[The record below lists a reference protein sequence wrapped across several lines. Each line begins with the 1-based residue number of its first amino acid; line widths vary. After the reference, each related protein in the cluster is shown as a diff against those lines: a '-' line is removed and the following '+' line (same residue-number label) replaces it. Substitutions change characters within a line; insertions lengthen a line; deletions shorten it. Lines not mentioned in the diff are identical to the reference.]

1 MPNRALLNVSAY
13 KMLRVSLLL
22 MLGVVLL
29 SISAYGQENASIV
42 GTVTDQTG
50 ATVPS
55 AKITITNVENGFVR
69 STAANSTGAY
79 SAPQLPI
86 GHYKVRAEAPGF
98 KAYEQTGI
106 TLNVDATVRADIS
119 LQVGNVSESITV
131 EANAIQVQADTNE
144 VSQTV
149 TSTQVS
155 ELATNGRNVIQL
167 TTLVPGASAS
177 IPDFDSPMAQNQN
190 RSVYFN
196 GQRQDHNNWIIDG
209 GEAYER
215 GGGGI
220 LIVSPSQDALQ
231 EFKVI
236 TSNYAADL
244 GQSSGGMITMSL
256 KSGTQQYHGGAWEFL
271 RNADLDANNF
281 FNNAAGP
288 GHPRPKLNYN
298 MFGFNLGGPVP
309 ITHKK
314 TFFFYNMEWR
324 RLAQGSVI
332 NAAAVTGAARG
343 GDFSGLATIHVPET
357 TDPAAIAKF
366 AADGLTPGQA
376 FPNNKIPS
384 NLIDPN
390 VSLLLGAGLYP
401 AGNTASG
408 NFLAAA
414 PNGTKYREELF
425 RIDQEINSKVS
436 LMGSL
441 IYDNGNQ
448 TQATPLWSGDTYPT
462 VGSSMIVPSWAGVV
476 HATVTISPTLL
487 NEAAFNFNGNN
498 ILVGLN
504 GTWKEP
510 SGYNVKQL
518 STGNTAARIPT
529 INIQSPYGTNFD
541 LGSWPWSNTWRSD
554 QWKDDLSWTHGAHN
568 VKMGVSYMWT
578 HKNQQIFGQTQG
590 NYTFNGSFTGNSFSD
605 FLLGY
610 ASAYSELYVQ
620 DFVHITNNTYGAYA
634 VDDWHATKR
643 LTLNLGVRWE
653 GLPHAYD
660 TGGRL
665 SNFYQNLYDPAQ
677 AAQFLPSGALNPN
690 GPGFS
695 TVSGIPLSTVP
706 FYINGLG
713 LAGRNG
719 IPKGLVPNQWDT
731 FAPRVGF
738 ALDVTGHE
746 KTILRGG
753 FGMFYERL
761 GGNEEYTMGP
771 NPPFSFQA
779 STNNVYFSNPATSDT
794 SGLTSSSPVFPA
806 GFTGLAGGFKI
817 PTSIQYN
824 LGIQQQLTRDA
835 VLSVAYVGNE
845 NYHQSEGFQ
854 VNNVPTSDPN
864 RLAICGGN
872 CGYSGTGYN
881 ANLDRPY
888 KGWSSVDLMGFGAN
902 SSYNSLQVSLRA
914 TAWKNLTFSGSY
926 TWSHA
931 FDLLDGELFTNLSNP
946 LDSHYDY
953 GSSGFDRR
961 QIAVFSFVYDVP
973 FFRNA
978 ASPVT
983 KAVLGG
989 WTVSGI
995 ALFESGT
1002 PQTVTSA
1009 NDNLGLG
1016 GGTANRANQ
1025 VAAVTYSPGN
1035 INRYF
1040 STSSF
1045 AEPGPL
1051 LWGTSDKDA
1060 VVTPGRNNWNM
1071 SLFKAFQ
1078 FKENARVELR
1088 VESFNTFNHTQFNGL
1103 NTSFGSTNFGKLTGT
1118 YDPRT
1123 VQVAAKF
1130 QF

>member
-1 MPNRALLNVSAY
+1 MPRVLFSARTCH
-13 KMLRVSLLL
+13 MLRIPLLL
-22 MLGVVLL
+22 MLGLALL
-29 SISAYGQENASIV
+29 SIAAYGQETASII

-50 ATVPS
+50 AAVPG
-55 AKITITNVENGFVR
+55 AQITITNMETGFIR
-69 STAANSTGAY
+69 SSTSNSTGSYA
-79 SAPQLPI
+79 APQLPI
-86 GHYKVRAEAPGF
+86 GHYKVRVEAAGF
-98 KAYEQTGI
+98 KAYEQTSV
-106 TLNVDATVRADIS
+106 TLEVNATVRVDVP
-119 LQVGNVSESITV
+119 LQIGNVKESITV
-131 EANAIQVQADTNE
+131 EANAVQVQSDTNE

-149 TSTQVS
+149 TGTQVAD
-155 ELATNGRNVIQL
+155 LATNGGNVIQL
-167 TTLVPGASAS
+167 TALVPGASAS

-209 GEAYER
+209 GEAYDR

-220 LIVSPSQDALQ
+220 MIVSPSQDSLQ

-256 KSGTQQYHGGAWEFL
+256 KSGTQQYHGGVWEFL
-271 RNADLDANNF
+271 RNTDLDANYF
-281 FNNAAGP
+281 FLNAGNV
-288 GHPRPKLNYN
+288 PRANLHYN
-298 MFGFNLGGPVP
+298 LFGFNLGGPVP
-309 ITHKK
+309 LTRRK

-324 RLAQGSVI
+324 RLAQGSPF
-332 NAAAVTGAARG
+332 NTSAVSSAVRG
-343 GDFSGLATIHVPET
+343 GDFSGLPTIHVPQT

-390 VSLLLGAGLYP
+390 VSLLLGAGIFP
-401 AGNTASG
+401 AANNGSSYT
-408 NFLAAA
+408 AAA
-414 PNGTKYREELF
+414 PNGTVYREETF

-462 VGSSMIVPSWAGVV
+462 VGSSMMVPSWAGVV
-476 HATVTISPTLL
+476 HATITMSPTLL

-510 SGYNVKQL
+510 SGYSVKQL
-518 STGNTAARIPT
+518 STGNTLNRIPT
-529 INIQSPYGTNFD
+529 IGIQGPYNVNYD
-541 LGSWPWSNTWRSD
+541 MGSWPWSNTFRSD
-554 QWKDDLSWTHGAHN
+554 QGKDDISWTHGTHN
-568 VKMGVSYMWT
+568 MKFGASYMWT
-578 HKNQQIFGQTQG
+578 HKNQQIFGNTQG

-610 ASAYSELYVQ
+610 ASSYSELYAQ
-620 DFVHITNNTYGAYA
+620 DFVHITNNTYGLYA
-634 VDDWHATKR
+634 LDDWHATKR
-643 LTLNLGVRWE
+643 LTLNLGLRWE

-665 SNFYQNLYDPAQ
+665 SNFYPNLYSPTQ
-677 AAQFLPSGALNPN
+677 AAQFLPSGALNPQ
-690 GPGFS
+690 GPGFT
-695 TVSGIPLSTVP
+695 TVSGIPLSNVP
-706 FYINGLG
+706 FYMNGIG
-713 LAGRNG
+713 LAGKNG
-719 IPKGLVPNQWDT
+719 IPQGLVPNQWNT

-738 ALDVTGHE
+738 AFDVTGHE
-746 KTILRGG
+746 KTIVRGG

-771 NPPFSFQA
+771 NPPFAFTA

-794 SGLTSSSPVFPA
+794 SGLSSSSPVFPA
-806 GFTGLAGGFKI
+806 NFTGLAPGYKI

-824 LGIQQQLTRDA
+824 IGIQQQLTQNA

-845 NYHQSEGFQ
+845 NYNQSEEFQ

-864 RLAICGGN
+864 RMAICGGN
-872 CGYSGTGYN
+872 CGYTGPAYN

-888 KGWSSVDLMGFGAN
+888 LGWSSIGLMGFGAN
-902 SSYNSLQVSLRA
+902 SNYNSLQVSLRA
-914 TAWKNLTFSGSY
+914 TAWKNLTFSGAY

-946 LDSHYDY
+946 LNARYDY

-961 QIAVFSFVYDVP
+961 QIAVFTFVYDVP

-978 ASPVT
+978 ASQLT
-983 KAVLGG
+983 KAMLGG
-989 WTVSGI
+989 WTISGI

-1002 PQTVTSA
+1002 PQSVTSA

-1016 GGTANRANQ
+1016 GGTTNRASQ

-1035 INRYF
+1035 INQYF

-1051 LWGTSDKDA
+1051 QWGTSDKDA
-1060 VVTPGRNNWNM
+1060 VVTPGRNNWNL

-1078 FKENARVELR
+1078 VRENTRFELR
-1088 VESFNTFNHTQFNGL
+1088 CEAFNAFNHPQFNGL
-1103 NTSFGSTNFGKLTGT
+1103 NTSFGSTRFGQLTGT
-1118 YDPRT
+1118 YDPR
-1123 VQVAAKF
+1123 VLQVAAKF
-1130 QF
+1130 SF